1 MLRRIILHWT
11 AGCHTPNQSDLLH
24 YHFVIGAD
32 GTWYRG
38 KHPPEANIVCKK
50 GHYAMHTLKGNTGS
64 IGIGMC
70 GMLGFCRPDLDYRF
84 PLTASQV
91 ESCFYMSAL
100 LCKQYAILPVKDCVT
115 THMHFNR
122 KHKIDTGKIDIN
134 FLPPYPDIG
143 PDEMEDFIVDKV
155 KWYFKQKD

>member
-1 MLRRIILHWT
+1 MVCDCHMHMVLDGIDWRAAIGRHRLQVDEAFVRRVLAAYRDKGYSYLRDGGDRWGVGKAAREMAEEFGIRYR
-11 AGCHTPNQSDLLH
+11 TPLAPL
-24 YHFVIGAD
+24 
-32 GTWYRG
+32 
-38 KHPPEANIVCKK
+38 CKK

-115 THMHFNR
+115 TIFFYH
-122 KHKIDTGKIDIN
+122 IT
-134 FLPPYPDIG
+134 
-143 PDEMEDFIVDKV
+143 
-155 KWYFKQKD
+155 WYYYISF